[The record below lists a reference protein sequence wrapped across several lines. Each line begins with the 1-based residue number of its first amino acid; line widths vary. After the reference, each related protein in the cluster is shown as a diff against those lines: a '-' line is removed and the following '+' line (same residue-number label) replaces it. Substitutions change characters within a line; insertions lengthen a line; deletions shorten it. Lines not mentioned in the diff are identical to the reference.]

1 MSGAGRLLDGKV
13 AMITGASSGIG
24 AAAARLFA
32 EEGAAV
38 VVVARRKDK
47 LEDLVA
53 EIRAGGGRAVAAAGD
68 VTNPDDAERAVAVAV
83 DAFGTLNAAFNN
95 AG

>member
-53 EIRAGGGRAVAAAGD
+53 EIRAGGGAG
-68 VTNPDDAERAVAVAV
+68 RR
-83 DAFGTLNAAFNN
+83 G
-95 AG
+95 GR